1 MSKDAAITAALK
13 ALGSNDSQVADS
25 LLVLG
30 SRVTEKNGTFF
41 YNDKNSH
48 DIPLDNIG
56 AFKRTMADEKPHLL
70 PRAFESSLAD
80 RAFIDGNITAR
91 GQLVQELGEL
101 EANRIA
107 KTYGLTGV
115 GDTRRAR
122 AAHTDDVKRDSGK
135 NPWAFSLQNTDDKGR
150 YTANALTRQA
160 ALVKANLV
168 GAAEIAA
175 AVGSKVGD
183 THAKRRATA

>member
-70 PRAFESSLAD
+70 PRAFEFKPRRSS
-80 RAFIDGNITAR
+80 F
-91 GQLVQELGEL
+91 
-101 EANRIA
+101 
-107 KTYGLTGV
+107 
-115 GDTRRAR
+115 
-122 AAHTDDVKRDSGK
+122 H
-135 NPWAFSLQNTDDKGR
+135 
-150 YTANALTRQA
+150 
-160 ALVKANLV
+160 
-168 GAAEIAA
+168 
-175 AVGSKVGD
+175 
-183 THAKRRATA
+183 